1 MKITDYIKD
10 TQAELN
16 HVNWPSRAQTI
27 RFTSMV
33 IFVSVA
39 TSLILGISD
48 FIFGRL
54 ITLLF

>member
-1 MKITDYIKD
+1 MKITDYIRD

-16 HVNWPSRAQTI
+16 HVNWPSRAQTF

-33 IFVSVA
+33 IIVSISTA
-39 TSLILGISD
+39 LILGIAD

-54 ITLLF
+54 ITLFF